1 MKILVINPGGGS
13 TKIGVWAN
21 QNKIF
26 EQTIKHSPKELAK
39 FPNLLKQYR
48 FRYGKIIKILTENHF
63 NRAKFTAIATR
74 GGPLKPLNS
83 GTYRITKRVID
94 DIKKD
99 NVQTQHPSLL
109 GPIIAYELGDRLNL
123 PAFFVDPESVD
134 EFEEIARISGLPEIQ
149 RRALAHATSVKMVV
163 RKAAARLHK
172 PVTRC
177 NFLVA
182 HLGSGI
188 TIAANK
194 KGRMVD
200 STNANEDG
208 PFGPQRSGSLP
219 LPPLVEMCYSGRYT
233 KDQIIE
239 KVQRKGGLV
248 AYLGTDNLKEIEKR
262 IKKGDKQAKL
272 IYEAMIYQIA
282 KELGAYAVVL
292 KGKIDAIILTGGMTL
307 SHQLVNKLKNYIK
320 FLCPNLFVYP
330 GEVEMEALAIGVQ
343 NVLRGREKEKIYA

>member
-1 MKILVINPGGGS
+1 VKILVINPGGGS
-13 TKIGVWAN
+13 TKIGVWSN

-39 FPNLLKQYR
+39 FSNILDQYR
-48 FRYGKIIKILTENHF
+48 FRHNTIINLLTKNNF
-63 NRAKFTAIATR
+63 NLAKFAAIVTR
-74 GGPLKPLNS
+74 GGPLKPLNT
-83 GTYRITKRVID
+83 GTYRITEKVVD
-94 DIKKD
+94 DIKKG
-99 NVQTQHPSLL
+99 NAQTQHPSLL
-109 GPIIAYELGDRLNL
+109 GPIIAHELSGDLNI

-134 EFEEIARISGLPEIQ
+134 EFQEIARISGLPEIQ

-172 PVTRC
+172 PVAKC

-194 KGRMVD
+194 NNRMVD

-208 PFGPQRSGSLP
+208 PFAPQRSGSLP
-219 LPPLVEMCYSGRYT
+219 LPPLVEMCFRGGYT

-239 KVQRKGGLV
+239 KLQRKGGLV
-248 AYLGTDNLKEIEKR
+248 AHLGTDNLKEIENR
-262 IKKGDKQAKL
+262 IKKGDKKAKL

-307 SHQLVNKLKNYIK
+307 SNRLINKLKKYIK
-320 FLCPNLFVYP
+320 FLCPKIFVFP

-343 NVLRGREKEKIYA
+343 NVLRGKEKEKIYA

>member
-1 MKILVINPGGGS
+1 VKILVLNPGGGS

-26 EQTIKHSPKELAK
+26 EQTIKHSAKELAK
-39 FPNLLKQYR
+39 FPNLLDQYR
-48 FRYGKIIKILTENHF
+48 FRRDFIVNILTTNNF
-63 NRAKFTAIATR
+63 NLSKFVAIATR
-74 GGPLKPLNS
+74 GGPLKPLNA
-83 GTYRITKRVID
+83 GIYRITKKVID
-94 DIKKD
+94 DIKKG

-109 GPIIAYELGDRLNL
+109 GPIIAYELAVRLNI

-149 RRALAHATSVKMVV
+149 RRALAHATSVKMVA

-172 PVTRC
+172 PVAKC
-177 NFLVA
+177 NFIIA

-208 PFGPQRSGSLP
+208 PFAPQRSGSLP

-233 KDQIIE
+233 KVQIIE
-239 KVQRKGGLV
+239 KIQRKGGLV
-248 AYLGTDNLKEIEKR
+248 AYLGTDNLKEIENR
-262 IKKGDKQAKL
+262 IKKGDKKSKL

-307 SHQLVNKLKNYIK
+307 SNRLINKLKKYIK
-320 FLCPNLFVYP
+320 FLCPNLFVFP
-330 GEVEMEALAIGVQ
+330 GEVEMEALAIGAQ
-343 NVLRGREKEKIYA
+343 SVLRGEEKEKIYA